1 MDTEHFVFCIKYL
14 KKRIIMIKNN
24 DYIVIIRFQSIFL
37 VEMHLKLIFSPAFK
51 NAIFGAR
58 VVVVVAAR
66 IGR

>member
-1 MDTEHFVFCIKYL
+1 
-14 KKRIIMIKNN
+14 MIKNN

-37 VEMHLKLIFSPAFK
+37 VEMHLKLIFSLAFLMRFF
-51 NAIFGAR
+51 AAR

>member
-1 MDTEHFVFCIKYL
+1 
-14 KKRIIMIKNN
+14 MIKNN